1 MPSGSHLSRFLC
13 SSRTL
18 RKPLLHC
25 GQIEADIF
33 PQLEM
38 GNGVRGGLPGPVVDK
53 RGGYSEQVSEFL
65 GFQELVQRRVLL
77 GKLRGLKGQQR
88 KRNRA
93 QSVLR
98 ASERLG
104 K

>member
-1 MPSGSHLSRFLC
+1 MLLC

-18 RKPLLHC
+18 REPLLHC
-25 GQIEADIF
+25 SQIEADIL

-38 GNGVRGGLPGPVVDK
+38 GNWVRGVLPGTVVDK
-53 RGGYSEQVSEFL
+53 RGRYSEQVSEFL

-77 GKLRGLKGQQR
+77 GIAGIEGTSEEGK
-88 KRNRA
+88 RA
-93 QSVLR
+93 QTVLSG
-98 ASERLG
+98 SEGLR